1 MENEVLQWMSA
12 IGTLLSPLVVLW
24 IGLGN
29 RRRNVVQAMENHSAI
44 RDVAEKVNIVEAK
57 VEQVEGKVVDV
68 GSQVTDVSDN
78 VNGRFSQSQQTTDRV
93 LDHILAIDP
102 AKVAKAADDAAA
114 KIVETADVVAER
126 LARTPKK

>member
-1 MENEVLQWMSA
+1 MSA

-29 RRRNVVQAMENHSAI
+29 RRRNVVQALENHSAI
-44 RDVAEKVNIVEAK
+44 RDVGERVNIVEAK

-68 GSQVTDVSDN
+68 GSQVMDVSDN

>member
-1 MENEVLQWMSA
+1 MSA

-29 RRRNVVQAMENHSAI
+29 RRRSVAQAQESHSAI

-68 GSQVTDVSDN
+68 GSQVMDVSDN

-114 KIVETADVVAER
+114 KIVETADVVAEK